1 MNEIFNS
8 MIYQKIFN
16 KVVQHLHDQKEPSIE
31 NGNCKYRGP
40 NNLKCAIGAL
50 IPDSSYD
57 PKMEGRGITKHVMSS
72 LKYLFVDVGRKP
84 ALNPS
89 QISHARL
96 LIERRRSPRAEA
108 ERKSVRTP
116 CPAAGGRSSFRF
128 HPLGIRDDFE

>member
-96 LIERRRSPRAEA
+96 LIERGESPSAVARSQKRKDTLPRRRRSLQLQISPPRNQ
-108 ERKSVRTP
+108 RR
-116 CPAAGGRSSFRF
+116 
-128 HPLGIRDDFE
+128 L